1 MCVFVFMFQSLYCT
15 DRRGGDKYGLS
26 SSISV
31 LSEMGEVINGVLD
44 SKVSF
49 EKGTGM
55 KMFSIDH

>member
-1 MCVFVFMFQSLYCT
+1 MFAYLFQSLYCT

-49 EKGTGM
+49 EKDTGM
-55 KMFSIDH
+55 KMCQ